1 MTAPWP
7 PARLFQRRDGRQQC
21 DDGGTQLLR
30 RQRPPTRDRTSPELT
45 NFNTL
50 RTRLIQPV
58 AESKIPD
65 DMEYYASDTDDE
77 DCVAQIQHFPR
88 Q

>member
-1 MTAPWP
+1 MAPNFCDNNVRLRVTA
-7 PARLFQRRDGRQQC
+7 
-21 DDGGTQLLR
+21 LLL
-30 RQRPPTRDRTSPELT
+30 ELT

-50 RTRLIQPV
+50 RARLIQPV

>member
-1 MTAPWP
+1 MTA
-7 PARLFQRRDGRQQC
+7 
-21 DDGGTQLLR
+21 LLL
-30 RQRPPTRDRTSPELT
+30 ELT